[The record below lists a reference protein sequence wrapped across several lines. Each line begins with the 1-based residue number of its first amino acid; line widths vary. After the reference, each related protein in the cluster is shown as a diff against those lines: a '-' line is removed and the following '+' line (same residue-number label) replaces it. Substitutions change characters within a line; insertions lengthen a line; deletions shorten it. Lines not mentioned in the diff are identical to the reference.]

1 MRQAL
6 TRCGILCFDDT
17 DDFQGPWIDND
28 DFRTDQE
35 IVIAAPSRLELD
47 NARGKR
53 HETHRPW
60 DPGADPHVEICVAH
74 ARRGALVHDHV
85 VDPRALLDADVE
97 IGPGARRALAG
108 RGAIVALVDRGTFV
122 GAILIEPALGG
133 SVLIPPLVL
142 RSLAGGLVAAAILL
156 RPLAILLCL
165 AALVPIAIL
174 KLALARGF
182 AAAAILL
189 RSAAPI
195 AVAILKLALAGG
207 FATAAVL
214 LRLATLIAV
223 TILEL
228 ALTRGFA
235 TAAILLRCTTLVPL
249 GRTIP
254 CTTLILLQAAGRL
267 VAFLL
272 LRITDACG
280 CDHADGCGGNEKPV
294 PVLWKPHR
302 KTSFG
307 D

>member
-6 TRCGILCFDDT
+6 TRRGILCFDDT
-17 DDFQGPWIDND
+17 DDFQGSWIDND

-60 DPGADPHVEICVAH
+60 DPGADPHVEICVAD

-85 VDPRALLDADVE
+85 VDPRTLLDADAE

-122 GAILIEPALGG
+122 GAILIEPALLGG
-133 SVLIPPLVL
+133 PVLIPPLVL

-156 RPLAILLCL
+156 RPLAILLRL
-165 AALVPIAIL
+165 ATLVPIAIL

-189 RSAAPI
+189 CLAAPI
-195 AVAILKLALAGG
+195 AIAILKLALAGG
-207 FATAAVL
+207 FATAA
-214 LRLATLIAV
+214 
-223 TILEL
+223 
-228 ALTRGFA
+228 
-235 TAAILLRCTTLVPL
+235 ILLRCTALVPL

-272 LRITDACG
+272 LRITDARS

-294 PVLWKPHR
+294 PVHWKPHR